1 MEFNEGSFSGDWI
14 FGDDGSLLLLADNY
28 ILTITNIT
36 TEAQSA
42 QRTNE
47 RRRLLLA
54 RGRRPWAGPSGLAAL
69 LSGRAG
75 LRSGEDGSRW
85 AAFSRPYFLGN
96 DGNWQF
102 LLAFLIMDLKHVI
115 YIFL

>member
-1 MEFNEGSFSGDWI
+1 VHRDV
-14 FGDDGSLLLLADNY
+14 LADFKVVSSFL
-28 ILTITNIT
+28 I
-36 TEAQSA
+36 
-42 QRTNE
+42 
-47 RRRLLLA
+47 RRLTVAAPGSWIDCCSSLVGPA
-54 RGRRPWAGPSGLAAL
+54 WAAPS
-69 LSGRAG
+69 SGRAG

-85 AAFSRPYFLGN
+85 PAFSRLYFLGN